1 MFSDLAKQQVHEAEH
16 GENKLGM
23 VRLSIGYLRNSSVV
37 EVTIIQGMNLP
48 GLDKSGVC
56 VCVRACVHAYVYV
69 CVCVCVYIHACTL
82 THSSLFQD

>member
-37 EVTIIQGMNLP
+37 EVTVHGMKLP
-48 GLDKSGVC
+48 GLGSSGVC
-56 VCVRACVHAYVYV
+56 VCVCVCACLCVCMFV
-69 CVCVCVYIHACTL
+69 CVCVCRDVY
-82 THSSLFQD
+82 